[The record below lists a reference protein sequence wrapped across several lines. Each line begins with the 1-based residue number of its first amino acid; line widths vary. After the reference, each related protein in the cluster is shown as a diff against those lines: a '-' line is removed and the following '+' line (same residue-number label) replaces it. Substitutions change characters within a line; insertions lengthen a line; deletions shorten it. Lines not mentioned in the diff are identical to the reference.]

1 MRVGIV
7 GVGLLSAGLEG
18 WVEGARGAGGHAVR
32 SDFDSLPDPDA
43 ALLPAN
49 ERRRST
55 AGVRWALHVAQEAM
69 AQSRL
74 DPRDVATVFA
84 SSGGE
89 MGVLDQLCRALATT
103 ERIISPTLFHQSVHN
118 TAAGYWGIATSCQ
131 QSSTA
136 LSCYDDSCAAGLL
149 EAATYATMEGCPVLF
164 VSYDLP
170 APDPLIRA
178 RPIRV
183 GLRHRISLDRVA
195 CRRDGER
202 DCCIGVS
209 RMRRGDG
216 DVGQR
221 ARTAESGQSFRP
233 LIAHASGAGG
243 DRPGHHP
250 HEYLGRPAAGHGGR
264 TMTRLTKEEIG
275 RLLPHGPSMCL
286 LESVEVWDDLTISCR
301 TTTHR
306 DPR

>member
-1 MRVGIV
+1 MQLGIA

-18 WVEGARGAGGHAVR
+18 WAKGREVLLGTRLL
-32 SDFDSLPDPDA
+32 SCDSMPDPDG

-55 AGVRWALHVAQEAM
+55 AGVRWAVHAAQEAM

-89 MGVLDQLCRALATT
+89 MGVLDQLCRALSTA

-136 LSCYDDSCAAGLL
+136 LSCYDDSCAAGFL
-149 EAATYATMEGCPVLF
+149 EAATYATVEDCPVLF

-178 RPIRV
+178 RPI
-183 GLRHRISLDRVA
+183 
-195 CRRDGER
+195 
-202 DCCIGVS
+202 
-209 RMRRGDG
+209 
-216 DVGQR
+216 
-221 ARTAESGQSFRP
+221 QSAFAAALVLTP
-233 LIAHASGAGG
+233 
-243 DRPGHHP
+243 
-250 HEYLGRPAAGHGGR
+250 RPAAGTSPSVTATLTSSESGEL
-264 TMTRLTKEEIG
+264 TEMTDVELERLRADNPSG
-275 RLLPHGPSMCL
+275 RLLPMLHTLAGTAPAAIRMNILDGQRL
-286 LESVEVWDDLTISCR
+286 LIEV
-301 TTTHR
+301 H
-306 DPR
+306 P

>member
-7 GVGLLSAGLEG
+7 GVGLLSGGIEG
-18 WVEGARGAGGHAVR
+18 WGKGREVLRGMR
-32 SDFDSLPDPDA
+32 PFYFDSLPDPDA
-43 ALLPAN
+43 GLLPAN

-55 AGVRWALHVAQEAM
+55 VGVRWALHVAQEAM

-103 ERIISPTLFHQSVHN
+103 ERN

-178 RPIRV
+178 RPIQSAFATALV
-183 GLRHRISLDRVA
+183 LTASPA
-195 CRRDGER
+195 
-202 DCCIGVS
+202 
-209 RMRRGDG
+209 
-216 DVGQR
+216 
-221 ARTAESGQSFRP
+221 ARTANATVA
-233 LIAHASGAGG
+233 LASADCG
-243 DRPGHHP
+243 DVT
-250 HEYLGRPAAGHGGR
+250 EMSDSELE
-264 TMTRLTKEEIG
+264 RLRADNPSG
-275 RLLPHGPSMCL
+275 RLLPMLRALAVTGTSSVCMNL
-286 LESVEVWDDLTISCR
+286 LGDQRLVMEVEA
-301 TTTHR
+301 
-306 DPR
+306 